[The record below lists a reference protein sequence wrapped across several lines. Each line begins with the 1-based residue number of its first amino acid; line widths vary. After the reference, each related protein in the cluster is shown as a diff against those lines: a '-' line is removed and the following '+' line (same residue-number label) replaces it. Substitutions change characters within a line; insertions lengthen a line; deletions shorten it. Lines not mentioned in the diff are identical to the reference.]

1 MDIKIIIC
9 FIILFTIIFYLS
21 NNLILEPFKNQK
33 QNVYIFAS
41 HKYTDETNE
50 NVKNIELK
58 NNDIIALCND
68 PNEYS
73 VRYLLT
79 EKYPFRKINYRFIRG
94 PQYNGVSGKDHIFNK
109 DNFQIFEYKTFNH
122 KGCRYYV
129 FESDAT
135 NFDDLALRYNIPKE
149 NIKNELHSHDKM
161 YMVKAASKIDVPNY
175 NAYDYN
181 YDGPTFYGK
190 RCKSCFYYPSSGY
203 VALKRMKKL
212 YPNANIY
219 LVGFTFKA
227 GWIHNMKYEKN
238 HALSLKNVY
247 IL

>member
-9 FIILFTIIFYLS
+9 LLILLCLIFYLL

-33 QNVYIFAS
+33 QSVYIFAS

-50 NVKNIELK
+50 NVKNIKL
-58 NNDIIALCND
+58 NDNDIIVLCND

-73 VRYLLT
+73 VKYLLT
-79 EKYPFRKINYRFIRG
+79 EKYPYRKINYRFIRG
-94 PQYNGVSGKDHIFNK
+94 PQYNGVSGKKHMFNK
-109 DNFQIFEYKTFNH
+109 DNYQIFEYKTFNH
-122 KGCRYYV
+122 KGCKYYV

-135 NFDDLALRYNIPKE
+135 NFDDIAEKYKIPKD
-149 NIKNELHSHDKM
+149 NIRNELESHNRM
-161 YMVKAASKIDVPNY
+161 FFVKAASKINVPNY
-175 NAYDYN
+175 NAYDDNYN
-181 YDGPTFYGK
+181 GPTFYGK

-203 VALKRMKKL
+203 IALKKMKKM

-219 LVGFTFKA
+219 LIGFTFKA
-227 GWIHNMKYEKN
+227 GWIHNMNYEKR
-238 HALSLKNVY
+238 HALSLKNIH

>member
-9 FIILFTIIFYLS
+9 FIILFTIIFYFS

-50 NVKNIELK
+50 NVKNIELR

-94 PQYNGVSGKDHIFNK
+94 PQFNGVSGKNHIFNK
-109 DNFQIFEYKTFNH
+109 DNFQIYEYKTFNH

-129 FESDAT
+129 LESDAT
-135 NFDDLALRYNIPKE
+135 NFDDLALRYNI
-149 NIKNELHSHDKM
+149 H
-161 YMVKAASKIDVPNY
+161 
-175 NAYDYN
+175 
-181 YDGPTFYGK
+181 
-190 RCKSCFYYPSSGY
+190 
-203 VALKRMKKL
+203 KL
-212 YPNANIY
+212 RLCNRS
-219 LVGFTFKA
+219 T
-227 GWIHNMKYEKN
+227 
-238 HALSLKNVY
+238 
-247 IL
+247 